1 MASVRDLESRYY
13 RSRVDDHAIFDQM
26 IRCRLFSC
34 AQVLD
39 AGAGRGLR
47 NRYDYRTIAG
57 RVVGIDLDPGVRTNP
72 NVDVAVVG
80 NLAALPFDDATFDL
94 ALSNYV
100 FEHLRRPLVVLT
112 ELRRV
117 LRDGAHLIFHTPN
130 RYHYVAMAALLTPQR
145 FHEWFNERRGCENA
159 DTFPTVYRAND
170 RKTIEHLAARSGFDE
185 SRLVLVEPK
194 PDYLT
199 FHPLAYRA
207 GICYERV
214 VNRSERL
221 RDLRCVIV
229 GDLVARLAFP

>member
-130 RYHYVAMAALLTPQR
+130 RYHYVAMAARATASSSRTMGGCGRTPLMGKLSD
-145 FHEWFNERRGCENA
+145 RR
-159 DTFPTVYRAND
+159 RD
-170 RKTIEHLAARSGFDE
+170 RLCSAFTS
-185 SRLVLVEPK
+185 SRQ
-194 PDYLT
+194 
-199 FHPLAYRA
+199 PLATPTR
-207 GICYERV
+207 
-214 VNRSERL
+214 RL
-221 RDLRCVIV
+221 
-229 GDLVARLAFP
+229 